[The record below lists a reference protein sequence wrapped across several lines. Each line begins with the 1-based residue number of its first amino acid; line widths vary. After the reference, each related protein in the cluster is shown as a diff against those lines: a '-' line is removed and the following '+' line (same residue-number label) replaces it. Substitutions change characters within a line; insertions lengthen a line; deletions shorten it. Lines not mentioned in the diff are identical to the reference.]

1 MFVDY
6 MICFQIVRAK
16 EKYNKTSYMQN
27 CCVLKRNEEVMI
39 KDRYEIKIDRQH
51 VCETFDAYVKN
62 YDIKDEKIRLKA
74 EHTYR
79 VSELCERI
87 AKSLALDEEDV
98 DLAWLLGMLHDIGR
112 FEQVK
117 RYGTFM
123 DSQSVNHAEFGAK
136 LLFEEGLLEKFI
148 DLQWIDIRTLY
159 DLNEYM
165 VVESVQNEETAA
177 RVLYMEKIKGYT
189 KLIYQAI
196 FWHSA
201 YRLPEDIDE
210 RTKMFCDILRDA
222 DKVDILRVN
231 VEFSFEDIY
240 NVPLE
245 VLRKCEVA
253 DEVMRAVY
261 EKHAVF
267 RDLRKSPIDYLVGHI
282 CLVYEMVYPE
292 TVRIVV
298 NQGYLDKLL
307 NFQSENEKTQGQF
320 REIRKKMEEYI
331 KYKEGVK

>member
-1 MFVDY
+1 
-6 MICFQIVRAK
+6 
-16 EKYNKTSYMQN
+16 
-27 CCVLKRNEEVMI
+27 MI
-39 KDRYEIKIDRQH
+39 KDGYEIKIDRQH
-51 VCETFDAYVKN
+51 VRDMFDVYVRN

-136 LLFEEGLLEKFI
+136 LLFEERWLEKFI
-148 DLQWIDIRTLY
+148 DLQGMDIGTLS
-159 DLNEYM
+159 DSNDYM
-165 VVESVQNEETAA
+165 
-177 RVLYMEKIKGYT
+177 

-292 TVRIVV
+292 TVRTVV

-320 REIRKKMEEYI
+320 REIRKKMEEYL
-331 KYKEGVK
+331 KNMGA